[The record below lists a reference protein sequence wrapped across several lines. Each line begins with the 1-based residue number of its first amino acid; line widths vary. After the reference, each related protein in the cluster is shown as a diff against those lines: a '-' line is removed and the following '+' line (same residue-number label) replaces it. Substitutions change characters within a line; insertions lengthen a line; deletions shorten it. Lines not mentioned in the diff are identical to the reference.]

1 PCSPSVDVHPRPI
14 ANSNKILQCSVM
26 DCTPWLR
33 HENYEHA
40 AVAAFGAGCELP
52 TKIRKG
58 VWPINGPFDSPRQF
72 GFDLF
77 SQNGA
82 DTVRRRANCKPEA
95 IYNLDRGGNQQP
107 GSMSVRTRT
116 LGSTLFHS

>member
-1 PCSPSVDVHPRPI
+1 
-14 ANSNKILQCSVM
+14 M

-40 AVAAFGAGCELP
+40 AVAAVGAGCELP

-72 GFDLF
+72 GFDCFRKMALTL
-77 SQNGA
+77 SGA
-82 DTVRRRANCKPEA
+82 APIAN
-95 IYNLDRGGNQQP
+95 
-107 GSMSVRTRT
+107 
-116 LGSTLFHS
+116 